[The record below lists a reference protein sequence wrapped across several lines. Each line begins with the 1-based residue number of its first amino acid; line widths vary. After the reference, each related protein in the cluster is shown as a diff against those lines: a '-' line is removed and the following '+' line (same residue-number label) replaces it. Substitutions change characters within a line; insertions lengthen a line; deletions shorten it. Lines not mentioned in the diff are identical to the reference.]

1 VPSTSPY
8 SVSPSHPN
16 RKKRSFSNTDIAKH
30 MSKQIIPDRDLDV
43 NEIMSRVPPV
53 TELSPHVWLTVY
65 QAGHHQTMQNIV
77 ALADALGHES
87 LRAKCPLYLIL
98 KRNLA
103 SLGEI
108 DAWWRE
114 ISGYQKQ
121 MCPDFESFQVLDC
134 PYVEKRQW
142 LVFASSEPDI
152 PDGND
157 VEVLIKY
164 LVDILKDL
172 KMLHAQNVTEQAQNA
187 AVNDVRSRIAAAAA
201 ASDSNT

>member
-1 VPSTSPY
+1 M
-8 SVSPSHPN
+8 
-16 RKKRSFSNTDIAKH
+16 R
-30 MSKQIIPDRDLDV
+30 KQITPDRALDV
-43 NEIMSRVPPV
+43 NEIMRRVPPV

-65 QAGHHQTMQNIV
+65 QAGHHQTMKNIV

-121 MCPDFESFQVLDC
+121 MRPDFETFQVLDC
-134 PYVEKRQW
+134 PYIEKRKW
-142 LVFASSEPDI
+142 FGLASSKPDI

-157 VEVLIKY
+157 VEVLIEY
-164 LVDILKDL
+164 LVDILNDL
-172 KMLHAQNVTEQAQNA
+172 KLLHAQNVAEQVQKA
-187 AVNDVRSRIAAAAA
+187 AIDDVRTRIAAAAA
-201 ASDSNT
+201 ASDNNT